1 MRPAIG
7 LIVAISI
14 GALSPAYAA
23 DPQQPSAAL
32 QPAQDS
38 TSAPA
43 APSPA
48 DLQAGVKSP
57 VVDSSSTTSST
68 SAAAKPPVVVKA
80 DKPVLTDEEQRLVSK
95 GYKLDMRNGEK
106 WFCRRELE
114 LGSRVNAKNVCGTAS
129 MLLQSRTDQQKDLR
143 ESQKR
148 LIYPTNHP

>member
-23 DPQQPSAAL
+23 DPQQPSTAL
-32 QPAQDS
+32 QPAQGS
-38 TSAPA
+38 TLPAPA

-48 DLQAGVKSP
+48 
-57 VVDSSSTTSST
+57 VDSSSMTSST
-68 SAAAKPPVVVKA
+68 STAAKPPVVVKA

-106 WFCRRELE
+106 WFCRREMD
-114 LGSRVNAKNVCGTAS
+114 LGSRVSAKKVCGTAS
-129 MLLQSRTDQQKDLR
+129 MLLQSRTDQQNELR
-143 ESQKR
+143 DAQKK
-148 LIYPTNHP
+148 LVNP